1 MILAILKKNEIKKN
15 NLFFIA
21 SAVTQTPIQKVDM
34 MYLSKEATNEDQ
46 SLKIQMVLSLDK
58 KDTSNNSEK
67 ICKKMF
73 FWRQK
78 RGFYHQK
85 S

>member
-1 MILAILKKNEIKKN
+1 M
-15 NLFFIA
+15 FIA
-21 SAVTQTPIQKVDM
+21 SAVKQNPIQKANM
-34 MYLSKEATNEDQ
+34 MYLSKEATNKDQ
-46 SLKIQMVLSLDK
+46 SFKMQMVLSLDK